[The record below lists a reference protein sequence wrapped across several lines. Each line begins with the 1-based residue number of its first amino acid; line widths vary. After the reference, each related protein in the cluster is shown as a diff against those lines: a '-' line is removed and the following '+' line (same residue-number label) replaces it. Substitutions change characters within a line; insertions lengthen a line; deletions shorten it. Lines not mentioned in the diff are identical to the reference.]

1 MPVALGNRSSYSIG
15 MKGWARTGD
24 GWALNLDGSDA
35 AAGFSLPR
43 LELHASPTGWQ
54 CVCHLPDG
62 NSLRPPQARAD
73 SISSAKSAA
82 LREARSILG
91 YGYAGALDALLAGG

>member
-1 MPVALGNRSSYSIG
+1 

-43 LELHASPTGWQ
+43 LELHTSPAGWQ
-54 CVCHLPDG
+54 CVCHLADG
-62 NSLRPPQARAD
+62 TSYRPHGRAE
-73 SISSAKSAA
+73 STSSAKGAA
-82 LREARSILG
+82 LREARSVLG
-91 YGYAGALDALLAGG
+91 SGYAGVLDELLAGR

>member
-1 MPVALGNRSSYSIG
+1 

-43 LELHASPTGWQ
+43 LELHSSPTGWQ
-54 CVCHLPDG
+54 CVCHLADG
-62 NSLRPPQARAD
+62 TSHRPRGQAE
-73 SISSAKSAA
+73 STSSAKGAV
-82 LREARSILG
+82 LREARSLLG
-91 YGYAGALDALLAGG
+91 SGYAGVLDELLAGR

>member
-1 MPVALGNRSSYSIG
+1 

-43 LELHASPTGWQ
+43 LELHASPAGWQ
-54 CVCHLPDG
+54 CVFHLADG
-62 NSLRPPQARAD
+62 TSHHPRCPTD
-73 SISSAKSAA
+73 SIAAAKRAA
-82 LREARSILG
+82 LRQARLVVGPG
-91 YGYAGALDALLAGG
+91 YEALDALPAGG